1 MVIYEV
7 NLNIDNDIYPDFMMW
22 LKKHVEEMLTF
33 PGFMQ
38 ASLLKPDEEAT
49 STQEAFTVQYQLKR
63 RADLQR
69 YFTEFAPGMREEGIK
84 RFGGKFSAKRRVYEL
99 QEVV

>member
-7 NLNIDNDIYPDFMMW
+7 NLSIDNDIYPDFMKW
-22 LKKHVEEMLTF
+22 LKAHVEEMLSL

-38 ASLLKPDEEAT
+38 ARLLKPEEEAT
-49 STQEAFTVQYQLKR
+49 STQEAFTVQYQLKS

-69 YFTEFAPGMREEGIK
+69 YFTEFAPRMREAGIQG
-84 RFGGKFSAKRRVYEL
+84 FNDKFSAKRRVYEL
-99 QEVV
+99 QAVI